1 MFPDVE
7 IVRQVQHELDKVV
20 EEGVEDLVK
29 LLKNSETP
37 VSNRWTTDEEK
48 LESKSRIVKRLRES
62 WTHDDSSLA
71 KAEEK
76 PSENINFKDA
86 KLNLGSLEVALE
98 EVTPG
103 KKKKRKKGKLA
114 ARLLEQGIV
123 TPEMMKQLAREMK
136 EEP

>member
-98 EVTPG
+98 EATPG
-103 KKKKRKKGKLA
+103 KKKRKKGKLA

>member
-20 EEGVEDLVK
+20 EESVENLVK

-71 KAEEK
+71 KPEEK
-76 PSENINFKDA
+76 SSENINFKEANED
-86 KLNLGSLEVALE
+86 LRSLEVALE
-98 EVTPG
+98 GAKPG
-103 KKKKRKKGKLA
+103 KKKRKKGKLA

-136 EEP
+136 DEP